1 MSTQLDLF
9 SDCCLIIRVCRTLFS
24 DIRNSCDLTELFLF
38 VGKVPLKT
46 SKTFKNKFERGQ
58 TDVFNI
64 DAKVGEVQKIR

>member
-1 MSTQLDLF
+1 MHVGRILF
-9 SDCCLIIRVCRTLFS
+9 N
-24 DIRNSCDLTELFLF
+24 DIQGSCNGTEVIFFLF

-58 TDVFNI
+58 TDIFNI

>member
-1 MSTQLDLF
+1 MHSK
-9 SDCCLIIRVCRTLFS
+9 
-24 DIRNSCDLTELFLF
+24 SCDITEVFLF
-38 VGKVPLKT
+38 IGKVPLKT